1 MPSVAPLARTAP
13 RRTDSRIT
21 RDRLIES
28 VGTWV
33 AANGTAPRRLAD
45 LTELADVS
53 VATAYR
59 HFASIDDVV
68 RTYVLRLPEQAAQ
81 RFAHGDRADHDPRDR
96 FHRWNRAW
104 VRASIDQGSV
114 AVHLRSARGFLE
126 RRAEREATVAFVCD
140 QVEPLLGPLVPD
152 LIPAL
157 VVWNAVSDPREVLD
171 LHHTTKWSQERVA
184 RFVTERT
191 LA

>member
-1 MPSVAPLARTAP
+1 MSSIAPRKAP
-13 RRTDSRIT
+13 RRTDSRMT

-28 VGTWV
+28 VGEWV
-33 AANGTAPRRLAD
+33 AAQGTAPARLAD
-45 LTELADVS
+45 LAELAGVS

-59 HFASIDDVV
+59 HFSSIDDAV
-68 RTYVLRLPEQAAQ
+68 RAYVLRLPEQAAA
-81 RFAHGDRADHDPRDR
+81 RFARADRAQLSARER

-126 RRAEREATVAFVCD
+126 RRAEREVTVAFVCD
-140 QVEPLLGPLVPD
+140 RVEPLLEPLIDD
-152 LIPAL
+152 LVAAL

-171 LHHTTKWSQERVA
+171 LHNTAGWSQERVA
-184 RFVTERT
+184 RFITART

>member
-1 MPSVAPLARTAP
+1 MSSVAPRSAP
-13 RRTDSRIT
+13 RRTDSRMT

-28 VGTWV
+28 VGEWV
-33 AANGTAPRRLAD
+33 ATQGTAPARLAD
-45 LTELADVS
+45 LAEFTGVS

-59 HFASIDDVV
+59 HFSSIDDAV
-68 RTYVLRLPEQAAQ
+68 RDYVLRLPAQAAA
-81 RFAHGDRADHDPRDR
+81 RFARTDRAQLGALER

-104 VRASIDQGSV
+104 VRASIDQGCV

-140 QVEPLLGPLVPD
+140 RVEPLLEPLVDD
-152 LIPAL
+152 LVTAL

-171 LHHTTKWSQERVA
+171 LHHTVGWSQERVA
-184 RFVTERT
+184 RFITERT

>member
-1 MPSVAPLARTAP
+1 MPSVAPLARTEP

-28 VGTWV
+28 VGSWV
-33 AANGTAPRRLAD
+33 AMHGSAPGRLAD
-45 LTELADVS
+45 LTAIAGVS
-53 VATAYR
+53 VATGYR
-59 HFASIDDVV
+59 HFSSIDDAILA
-68 RTYVLRLPEQAAQ
+68 YVLRLPEQAAA
-81 RFAHGDRADHDPRDR
+81 RFTKSDRADLSAHDR

-140 QVEPLLGPLVPD
+140 RVEPLLEPLVEA
-152 LIPAL
+152 LVPAL

-171 LHHTTKWSQERVA
+171 LHQTMKWSQERVA
-184 RFVTERT
+184 GFITERT